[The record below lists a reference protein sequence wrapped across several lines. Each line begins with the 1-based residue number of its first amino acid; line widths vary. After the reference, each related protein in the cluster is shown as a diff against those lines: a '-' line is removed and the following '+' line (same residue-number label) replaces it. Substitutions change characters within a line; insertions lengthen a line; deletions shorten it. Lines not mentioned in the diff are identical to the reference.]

1 MEFSFKINKLPL
13 SDYSELENMALFPQ
27 INLYLL
33 AVPAKNKTVILLN
46 DIILLFQ
53 PTLTNIYIF
62 PYSLKVTNKVV
73 LIFILKRYKKTYYST
88 KLNVFNDLF
97 FEK

>member
-13 SDYSELENMALFPQ
+13 SDYSELESMALFPQ

-46 DIILLFQ
+46 EMYKVR

-73 LIFILKRYKKTYYST
+73 LIFILKRYKKAYYST

>member
-46 DIILLFQ
+46 EMYKVR